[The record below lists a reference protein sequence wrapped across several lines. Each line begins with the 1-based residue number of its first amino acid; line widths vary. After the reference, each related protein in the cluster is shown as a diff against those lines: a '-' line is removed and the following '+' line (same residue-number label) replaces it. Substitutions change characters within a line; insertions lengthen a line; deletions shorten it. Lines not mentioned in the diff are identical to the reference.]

1 VRLTDFAVAL
11 VALMVVAGCGAE
23 QAPDPAAA
31 PAPPRS
37 PAAEDD
43 VDCGTFDLGQG
54 EELPDHAGRCLAEA
68 VNAKRAARLRVSEPT
83 VEGDPIVSTYTAY
96 RGGGIE
102 LVLDSRQDGF
112 GPKAVTT
119 QTCTAVS
126 FSAGR
131 VEASGCSDPKPKG

>member
-1 VRLTDFAVAL
+1 
-11 VALMVVAGCGAE
+11 
-23 QAPDPAAA
+23 
-31 PAPPRS
+31 
-37 PAAEDD
+37 

-54 EELPDHAGRCLAEA
+54 ELLPESAGRCLIDA
-68 VNAKRAARLRVSEPT
+68 VGAKRAARLQVSEPT

-126 FSAGR
+126 YGEGR
-131 VEASGCSDPKPKG
+131 MEARGCSDPKPKG

>member
-1 VRLTDFAVAL
+1 VRLTDFAVPL
-11 VALMVVAGCGAE
+11 VVLMMVAGCGAE
-23 QAPDPAAA
+23 QTPGPAAA
-31 PAPPRS
+31 PAPPSS
-37 PAAEDD
+37 PAAED

-68 VNAKRAARLRVSEPT
+68 VKAKRAARLQVSEPT

-119 QTCTAVS
+119 QTCTAAS

-131 VEASGCSDPKPKG
+131 VQASGCSDPKPMG

>member
-1 VRLTDFAVAL
+1 MML
-11 VALMVVAGCGAE
+11 AGCGAQ

-31 PAPPRS
+31 PAAPS
-37 PAAEDD
+37 PSADAD

-54 EELPDHAGRCLAEA
+54 EELPDHAGRCLVEA
-68 VNAKRAARLRVSEPT
+68 VQTKRAARLQVSEPT

-96 RGGGIE
+96 RGGGVE

-131 VEASGCSDPKPKG
+131 VEPSGCSDPRPQG

>member
-1 VRLTDFAVAL
+1 MLIVMT
-11 VALMVVAGCGAE
+11 VAGCGAE
-23 QAPDPAAA
+23 PAPDPVAAPSQAAA
-31 PAPPRS
+31 
-37 PAAEDD
+37 ED

-54 EELPDHAGRCLAEA
+54 EELPESAGRCLIDA
-68 VNAKRAARLRVSEPT
+68 VGAKRAARLQVSEPT

-102 LVLDSRQDGF
+102 LVLDSSQDGF

-126 FSAGR
+126 YGEGR
-131 VEASGCSDPKPKG
+131 MQARGCSDPKPQG